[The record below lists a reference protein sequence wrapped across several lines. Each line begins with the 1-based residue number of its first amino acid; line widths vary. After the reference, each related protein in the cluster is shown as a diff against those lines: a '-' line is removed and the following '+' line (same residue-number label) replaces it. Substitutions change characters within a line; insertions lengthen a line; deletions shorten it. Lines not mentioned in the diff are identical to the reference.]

1 MSERTGGV
9 SEQMGGVSER
19 VSSVSE
25 RVSGVSER
33 VSERASGAIE
43 QLRGAI
49 KRVSGTS
56 ERVSGASERV
66 SGASERIKLKIV
78 IGHLHTCFTK
88 FLIVRTQPMIIGKDE
103 NDRLL
108 KNDRALENAPIT
120 SIHLISNF
128 HVK

>member
-25 RVSGVSER
+25 RVS
-33 VSERASGAIE
+33 ERAGGAIE

-49 KRVSGTS
+49 KRVSGTSERVSGTS

>member
-9 SEQMGGVSER
+9 SEQMGG
-19 VSSVSE
+19 VSE

-49 KRVSGTS
+49 ERVSGTS

-66 SGASERIKLKIV
+66 NGASERVNCASERIKLKIV